1 MPSRCLLSI
10 KKRNFSI
17 VNLCGTDLRDF
28 NNEQG
33 FFFVN
38 QAMIQYLV

>member
-17 VNLCGTDLRDF
+17 VNLCGTDLRDLMSRV
-28 NNEQG
+28 
-33 FFFVN
+33 FFVN